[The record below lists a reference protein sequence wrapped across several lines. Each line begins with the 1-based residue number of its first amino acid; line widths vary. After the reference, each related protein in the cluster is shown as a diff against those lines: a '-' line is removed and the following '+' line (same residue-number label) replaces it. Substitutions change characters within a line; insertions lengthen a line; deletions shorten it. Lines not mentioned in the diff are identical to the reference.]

1 MLLIIFGE
9 SGQAYNVANEKSHL
23 TIVQMAEMVL
33 KKFGNRNA
41 KVVFDI
47 PEDSMKYGYAPSTK
61 MHLSAKKIE
70 NIKIKEDMVISNN
83 LLFCMGVIK

>member
-1 MLLIIFGE
+1 
-9 SGQAYNVANEKSHL
+9 
-23 TIVQMAEMVL
+23 MVL

-70 NIKIKEDMVISNN
+70 NIGWHAQIDLEESYRRMIEYMKETEENTIMEGKIT
-83 LLFCMGVIK
+83 